1 MTTKPTKLAGR
12 EPGSA
17 PPGKIKGLLYGAPG
31 VGKTWFAT
39 AFPRP
44 YYIDTEAGADLA
56 HYQERL
62 KNAGGLY
69 LGPPDGTLDFEFVIS
84 QAQALAVESHT
95 HQTLILDS
103 LTKLWGTTI
112 LNEQERLQEKD
123 VFGASKKPAIRQMRR
138 LLNWA
143 TKLDMNIWF
152 VAHEVA
158 EWAQLNGQRQEIG
171 RGPDCWDK
179 VPYEL
184 HLCLRVEK
192 RGNSR
197 VATVKKS
204 RLLGFPEGETFPLEY
219 SEFATRYG
227 KDFIEA
233 PPKPIVLATPEQVE
247 EINRLLSIVKVAP
260 EDVEKVR
267 AKANAESWTELNET
281 QAAATIA
288 WLLKKIQKN

>member
-1 MTTKPTKLAGR
+1 MTKKPTKLAGR

-17 PPGKIKGLLYGAPG
+17 PPGKIKGLIYGPPG

-39 AFPRP
+39 SFPFP
-44 YYIDTEAGADLA
+44 YYHDTEAGADLA
-56 HYQERL
+56 HYQDRL
-62 KNAGGLY
+62 KQAGGAY
-69 LGPPDGTLDFEFVIS
+69 LGPKDGTLDFDFIIE
-84 QAQALAVESHT
+84 QAQALATEQHKW
-95 HQTLILDS
+95 QTVIYDS

-112 LNEQERLQEKD
+112 LNAQETLGDKD

-138 LLNWA
+138 LLNWISRI
-143 TKLDMNIWF
+143 DMNCWF
-152 VAHEVA
+152 IAHEVA
-158 EWAQLNGQRQEIG
+158 EWGMIAGQRQEIG
-171 RGPDCWDK
+171 RAPDCWDK

-184 HLCLRVEK
+184 HLVLRAEK

-219 SEFATRYG
+219 ADFATRYG
-227 KDFIEA
+227 KDFIEGEA
-233 PPKPIVLATPEQVE
+233 KPITLATPEQVE
-247 EINRLLSIVKVAP
+247 EINRLLSVVKVP
-260 EDVEKVR
+260 NEDVEKVL

-288 WLLKKIQKN
+288 WLLKKIQK